1 RRQQLQKKR
10 QQEQQQ
16 SGLNPA
22 RNAATYFVSRF
33 LSRCAGKEESA
44 NFQPLLANTVDD
56 LLATV
61 LLPEWPA
68 AELLLH
74 ALCGALVKDLKDLK
88 GGSSGARDQQYCL
101 MAMDV
106 LGRVAGGLADITR
119 RERECP
125 MVLPEATEGR
135 KGGEPG
141 DEVGE

>member
-1 RRQQLQKKR
+1 
-10 QQEQQQ
+10 
-16 SGLNPA
+16 GLNPA

-74 ALCGALVKDLKDLK
+74 ALCGALVKDLKDQK

-106 LGRVAGGLADITR
+106 LGRVAGGLA
-119 RERECP
+119 
-125 MVLPEATEGR
+125 
-135 KGGEPG
+135 
-141 DEVGE
+141 